1 MSLFSSKST
10 TATATSSSSSSNT
23 TDDSLVEGAY
33 NMLDSLL
40 FYLMNLMLFVLLFTD
55 LVLDFINN
63 CIYGYNIIAC
73 SFKHKLYNNI
83 N

>member
-1 MSLFSSKST
+1 MPLITST
-10 TATATSSSSSSNT
+10 STPKATAASNSSST

-33 NMLDSLL
+33 NLLDSLL

-55 LVLDFINN
+55 LVMDFVHN
-63 CIYGYNIIAC
+63 CIYGYNIVAC